1 MTIRSIIID
10 DESNNI
16 DNARALLREYCPA
29 VEVVATAM
37 NAAEGIEVIRDY
49 RPDLVFLDIQMP
61 VQNGFEVLK
70 AFSRIDFEIIFVTA
84 FDQYGI
90 QAIKFSA
97 LDYLLKPIDIEELK
111 KAVAKAADALH
122 TRRMSQNI
130 VNLMEYIRMGRKEIP
145 KIALPTQQEIL
156 YVRIDEI
163 IRCEASNNYTNFVL
177 ENGQTVL
184 VCKTL
189 KEFDELLKPYGF
201 LRPHQSHLVNANC
214 VRSYLRE
221 DGGLL
226 LMKDEIKVPIA
237 RQKRE
242 SIKDALGR
250 I

>member
-1 MTIRSIIID
+1 
-10 DESNNI
+10 
-16 DNARALLREYCPA
+16 
-29 VEVVATAM
+29 
-37 NAAEGIEVIRDY
+37 
-49 RPDLVFLDIQMP
+49 
-61 VQNGFEVLK
+61 
-70 AFSRIDFEIIFVTA
+70 
-84 FDQYGI
+84 
-90 QAIKFSA
+90 
-97 LDYLLKPIDIEELK
+97 
-111 KAVAKAADALH
+111 
-122 TRRMSQNI
+122 
-130 VNLMEYIRMGRKEIP
+130 
-145 KIALPTQQEIL
+145 
-156 YVRIDEI
+156 VRIDEI

-177 ENGQTVL
+177 ENGRTVL

-201 LRPHQSHLVNANC
+201 IRPHQSHLVNVNC

>member
-10 DESNNI
+10 DENNNI
-16 DNARALLREYCPA
+16 DNARALLREYCPE
-29 VEVVATAM
+29 VEVVATARS
-37 NAAEGIEVIRDY
+37 AAEGIAIIRDY

-61 VQNGFEVLK
+61 EQNGFEVLK

-97 LDYLLKPIDIEELK
+97 LDYLLKPINIEELR
-111 KAVAKAADALH
+111 KAVEKAAEALH
-122 TRRMSQNI
+122 TKRTSQNI
-130 VNLMEYIRMGRKEIP
+130 ANLMEYIRMGRKGVP

-156 YVRIDEI
+156 YVRIDEV

-177 ENGQTVL
+177 DNGQTVL

-201 LRPHQSHLVNANC
+201 IRPHQSHLVNANF

-226 LMKDEIKVPIA
+226 LMKDETKVPVA

-250 I
+250 V

>member
-16 DNARALLREYCPA
+16 DNAQALLGEYCPE

-37 NAAEGIEVIRDY
+37 NAADGIAAIREC

-61 VQNGFEVLK
+61 GQNGFEVLK

-97 LDYLLKPIDIEELK
+97 LDYLLKPIDVGELK
-111 KAVAKAADALH
+111 KAVEKAADALH
-122 TRRMSQNI
+122 TKQASRNI
-130 VNLMEYIRMGRKEIP
+130 VNLMEYIRMGRKDIP
-145 KIALPTQQEIL
+145 KIALPTQQEIM

-177 ENGQTVL
+177 ENGRTVL

-189 KEFDELLKPYGF
+189 KEFDELLKPHGF
-201 LRPHQSHLVNANC
+201 LRPHQSHLVNANF
-214 VRSYLRE
+214 VTSYLRE

-226 LMKDEIKVPIA
+226 LMKDETKVPIA

-250 I
+250 V

>member
-10 DESNNI
+10 DENNNI

-29 VEVVATAM
+29 VEVVATAT
-37 NAAEGIEVIRDY
+37 NAAEGIAVIREH

-97 LDYLLKPIDIEELK
+97 LDYLLKPINIEELK
-111 KAVAKAADALH
+111 KAVEKAADALH
-122 TRRMSQNI
+122 TKRTSQNI
-130 VNLMEYIRMGRKEIP
+130 VNLMEYIRMGRKEVP

-177 ENGQTVL
+177 DNGQTVL

-201 LRPHQSHLVNANC
+201 IRPHQSHLVNANC
-214 VRSYLRE
+214 VRSYLKE

-250 I
+250 L